1 MVEIKILDIEMTN
14 FMAYGYERVNFN
26 DDLTKIVGR
35 NGVGKSTIANAYMW
49 LLFDC
54 DYDLTPKPVVRREEN
69 GVPVD
74 GDVIVTA
81 TFDVDGKT
89 VTMKKV
95 QKRTY
100 SKDGSSY
107 KDDNKYFINDVPKN
121 AKDFKGYIGIDM
133 DIVKMC
139 CNINAFTAQNP
150 AEMRKYLF
158 AHTDSI
164 SDYDIAAGNE
174 DLKDLLPLLADYTA
188 EEITAMN
195 KTVISDTKKE
205 LSTYSGRIAEKEMEI
220 KQKQEIDVSAL
231 ELQKNILLER
241 LKENKDKQVSN
252 KKLMDSYDKETNDIL
267 DMKFQLN
274 DIVRKANE
282 EIEKETKDIRGKID
296 HEEELVINLTNGIQ
310 TNNRYISV
318 CKADNIKLN
327 EERERLSNFWQSVK
341 SEKFDEKST
350 VCPTC
355 HRELPDEEIETLKS
369 DFEKSK
375 NDRIKKIE
383 SDGLKIKK
391 EIEENNKEISKL
403 EELNKNNEADKKIL
417 EKEIEQLENNLSEER
432 RDVTGTDDYKN
443 LESEISEKE
452 KFLEK
457 YNDISALKTMLA
469 GEETEIRSELAECEK
484 LLMQADT
491 SDCED
496 RLEYLQK
503 EQREKSQK
511 QADAERVLHL
521 IEDLEKVKNSKLAD
535 AVNANFGIV
544 EWKLFEIGKSGGY
557 KSDCIPMVDGKS
569 ILTTMSNKGNRIIG
583 RIDICNSIQK
593 MSGIRCPIWIDDV
606 ESLDEANRE
615 KVIDMI
621 ESQKILLIV
630 DNKDMEIME
639 G

>member
-1 MVEIKILDIEMTN
+1 MKEIKILNIEMTN
-14 FMAYGYERVNFN
+14 FMAYGYEKVSFN
-26 DDLTKIVGR
+26 DLTRIIGR

-54 DYDLTPKPVVRREEN
+54 DYDLTPKPVVRREES

-74 GDVIVTA
+74 GDVIVSA
-81 TFDVDGKT
+81 MFDVDGKT

-95 QKRTY
+95 QKRAY

-107 KDDNKYFINDVPKN
+107 KDDNKYFINDVPKT
-121 AKDFKGYIGIDM
+121 AKDFKDHLGIDM

-139 CNINAFTAQNP
+139 CNINAFTAQKP

-158 AHTDSI
+158 AHTDSM
-164 SDYDIAAGNE
+164 SDYDIAAGSE
-174 DLKDLLPLLADYTA
+174 DLKDLLPLLSYYTV
-188 EEITAMN
+188 EEITEM
-195 KTVISDTKKE
+195 KKSIVSYMKKE
-205 LSTYSGRIAEKEMEI
+205 LSTYSGRIAERELEI
-220 KQKQEIDVSAL
+220 KQKQEMDVSAL

-241 LKENKDKQVSN
+241 LKENKDKQASN
-252 KKLMDSYDKETNDIL
+252 KELMDSYDKETNDIL
-267 DMKFQLN
+267 DMKFRLN
-274 DIVRKANE
+274 DLVRKANE

-296 HEEELVINLTNGIQ
+296 HNAELVINLTNGIQ
-310 TNNRYISV
+310 RNSREIST

-327 EERERLSNFWQSVK
+327 EERARLSNFWQSVK
-341 SEKFDEKST
+341 SEQFGEKST

-375 NDRIKKIE
+375 NERIKTIE
-383 SDGLKIKK
+383 SDGLEIKK
-391 EIEENNKEISKL
+391 EIEANNKRISDL
-403 EELNKNNEADKKIL
+403 EECNRDNAENKERL
-417 EKEIEQLENNLSEER
+417 EKEIEQLENNLSKKR
-432 RDVTGTDDYKN
+432 RNVTGTDDYKK

-457 YNDISALKTMLA
+457 YNDISALKTILA

-496 RLEYLQK
+496 RLEVLRK

-521 IEDLEKVKNSKLAD
+521 IEELEKAKNSKLAD

-544 EWKLFEIGKSGGY
+544 KWKLFEIGKSGGY

-615 KVIDMI
+615 KVIDII

-639 G
+639 E

>member
-1 MVEIKILDIEMTN
+1 MAEIKILDIEMTN
-14 FMAYGYERVNFN
+14 FMAYGYEKVSFN
-26 DDLTKIVGR
+26 DLTRIIGR

-74 GDVIVTA
+74 GDVIVSA

-95 QKRTY
+95 QKRTH
-100 SKDGSSY
+100 SKDGRSY
-107 KDDNKYFINDVPKN
+107 KDDNKYFINDVPKT
-121 AKDFKGYIGIDM
+121 AKDFKGYLGIDM

-139 CNINAFTAQNP
+139 CNINAFTAQKP

-158 AHTDSI
+158 THTDSI

-174 DLKDLLPLLADYTA
+174 DLKEILPLLSDYTL

-205 LSTYSGRIAEKEMEI
+205 LSTYSGRIAEKELEI
-220 KQKQEIDVSAL
+220 KQKQEMDVSAL

-241 LKENKDKQVSN
+241 LKENKDKQASN
-252 KKLMDSYDKETNDIL
+252 KELMDSYDKDTNDIL
-267 DMKFQLN
+267 DMKFRLN
-274 DIVRKANE
+274 DMVRKANE

-296 HEEELVINLTNGIQ
+296 HNAELVINLTNGIQ
-310 TNNRYISV
+310 SNNREISFR
-318 CKADNIKLN
+318 KADNIKLN
-327 EERERLSNFWQSVK
+327 EEKERLSKAWQSVK
-341 SEKFDEKST
+341 SEQFDEKST
-350 VCPTC
+350 VCPMC
-355 HRELPDEEIETLKS
+355 HRELPNEKIKTLMYN
-369 DFEKSK
+369 FEKSK
-375 NDRIKKIE
+375 NERIKKIE
-383 SDGLKIKK
+383 DDGLRIKK
-391 EIEENNKEISKL
+391 DIEANNKRISDL
-403 EELNKNNEADKKIL
+403 EECNRDNAENKERL
-417 EKEIEQLENNLSEER
+417 EKEIKQLENNLSEER
-432 RDVTGTDDYKN
+432 RNVTGTDDYKK

-469 GEETEIRSELAECEK
+469 GDETKIRSELAECEK

-496 RLEYLQK
+496 RLETLRK

-521 IEDLEKVKNSKLAD
+521 IDDLEKVKNSKLAD

-544 EWKLFEIGKSGGY
+544 KWKLFEIGKSGGY

-593 MSGIRCPIWIDDV
+593 MCGIRCPIWIDDV
-606 ESLDEANRE
+606 ESLDESNRE

-639 G
+639 E

>member
-1 MVEIKILDIEMTN
+1 MDEIKILDIEMTN
-14 FMAYGYERVNFN
+14 FMAYGYEKVSFN
-26 DDLTKIVGR
+26 DLTRIIGR

-69 GVPVD
+69 GVTVD
-74 GDVIVTA
+74 GDVIVSA

-95 QKRTY
+95 QKRTH

-107 KDDNKYFINDVPKN
+107 KDDNKYFVNDVPKT
-121 AKDFKGYIGIDM
+121 AKDFKGYLGIDM

-139 CNINAFTAQNP
+139 CNINAFTAQKP

-158 AHTDSI
+158 THTDSI

-174 DLKDLLPLLADYTA
+174 DLKEILPLLTDYTV

-205 LSTYSGRIAEKEMEI
+205 LSTYSGRIEEKELEI
-220 KQKQEIDVSAL
+220 KQKQEMDVSAL

-241 LKENKDKQVSN
+241 LKENKDKQASN

-267 DMKFQLN
+267 DMKFRLN
-274 DIVRKANE
+274 DMVRKANE

-296 HEEELVINLTNGIQ
+296 HNTELVINITNGIQ
-310 TNNRYISV
+310 RNSREISF
-318 CKADNIKLN
+318 CKADSIKLN
-327 EERERLSNFWQSVK
+327 EEKARLSKAWQSVK
-341 SEKFDEKST
+341 SEQFDEKST

-355 HRELPDEEIETLKS
+355 HRELLQDEEIETLKS

-375 NDRIKKIE
+375 NERIKTIE
-383 SDGLKIKK
+383 SDGLEIKK
-391 EIEENNKEISKL
+391 EIEENNKKISKL

-417 EKEIEQLENNLSEER
+417 EEEIEQLENNLSKKR
-432 RDVTGTDDYKN
+432 RDVTGTDDYKK
-443 LESEISEKE
+443 LEREISEKE

-496 RLEYLQK
+496 RLEALRK

-511 QADAERVLHL
+511 HADAERVLHL

-544 EWKLFEIGKSGGY
+544 KWKLFEIGKSGGY

-639 G
+639 E

>member
-1 MVEIKILDIEMTN
+1 MKEIKVLFIEMTN
-14 FMAYGYERVNFN
+14 FMAYGYEKVSFN
-26 DDLTKIVGR
+26 DLTRIIGR
-35 NGVGKSTIANAYMW
+35 NGVGKSTISNAYMW

-220 KQKQEIDVSAL
+220 KQKQEMDVSVL
-231 ELQKNILLER
+231 ELQKNLLMER
-241 LKENKDKQVSN
+241 LKENKDKQASN
-252 KKLMDSYDKETNDIL
+252 KELMNSYDKETNDIL
-267 DMKFQLN
+267 DMKFRLN
-274 DIVRKANE
+274 DMVCKANE
-282 EIEKETKDIRGKID
+282 EIEKETKDIRGKIEYKED
-296 HEEELVINLTNGIQ
+296 LVIKLTNRIQ
-310 TNNRYISV
+310 KNNRYISV

-341 SEKFDEKST
+341 SEQFDEKST

-369 DFEKSK
+369 DFERSK

-403 EELNKNNEADKKIL
+403 EELNKDNEADKKIL
-417 EKEIEQLENNLSEER
+417 AEEIEQLENNLSKER
-432 RDVTGTDDYKN
+432 RYVTGTDDYKK

-484 LLMQADT
+484 LLIQADT

-496 RLEYLQK
+496 RLDALRK

-521 IEDLEKVKNSKLAD
+521 IEDLEKAKNSKLAD
-535 AVNANFGIV
+535 AVNDNFPIV
-544 EWKLFEIGKSGGY
+544 KWKLFEIGKSGGY

-593 MSGIRCPIWIDDV
+593 MSGIRCPVWIDDV